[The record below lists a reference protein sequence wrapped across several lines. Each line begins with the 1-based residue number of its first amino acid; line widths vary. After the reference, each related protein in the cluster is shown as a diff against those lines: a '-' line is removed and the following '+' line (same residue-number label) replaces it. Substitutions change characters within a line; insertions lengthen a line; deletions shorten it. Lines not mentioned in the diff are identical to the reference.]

1 MIIYLCIKFG
11 SNTLIFSKDIE
22 PKPFFKVESRE
33 RAITPKIIGAFYP
46 NNSRD
51 SSVGSEVCL
60 TTSYTPLPCRFESS
74 WGHDDQVC
82 VNGCS
87 SLPVAVVSQGISQS
101 LYNWKL
107 PRLSSTTELSS
118 EIIVRY
124 DWFRVI
130 GRKKKS
136 NFNYFLWLYTC
147 A

>member
-33 RAITPKIIGAFYP
+33 RTITPKIIGGFYP
-46 NNSRD
+46 NNSWD

-60 TTSYTPLPCRFESS
+60 TTRYTPLPCRFESS
-74 WGHDDQVC
+74 WGHDDEVC

-107 PRLSSTTELSS
+107 PRLSSIIELSS

-124 DWFRVI
+124 D
-130 GRKKKS
+130 
-136 NFNYFLWLYTC
+136 
-147 A
+147 

>member
-1 MIIYLCIKFG
+1 MIIYLCIKFE
-11 SNTLIFSKDIE
+11 SNTLIFSKDTE

-33 RAITPKIIGAFYP
+33 RAITPKIIGGFYP

-51 SSVGSEVCL
+51 SSVGSEVGL
-60 TTSYTPLPCRFESS
+60 ATSYTPLPCRFESS
-74 WGHDDQVC
+74 WGHNDEVC

-107 PRLSSTTELSS
+107 PRLSSTIELTS

-124 DWFRVI
+124 D
-130 GRKKKS
+130 
-136 NFNYFLWLYTC
+136 
-147 A
+147 